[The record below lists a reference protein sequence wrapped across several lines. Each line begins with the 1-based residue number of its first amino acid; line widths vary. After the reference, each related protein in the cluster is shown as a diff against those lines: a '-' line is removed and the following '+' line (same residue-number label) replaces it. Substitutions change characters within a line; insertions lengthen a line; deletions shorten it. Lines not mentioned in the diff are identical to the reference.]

1 MNNVNKKQVA
11 LIVLDGWGYRQESK
25 DNAIY
30 EAHTPFFDKLLKEY
44 PNSVIEASGESIGL
58 PKGQIGNSEVGHMT
72 IGAGRIISTDFV
84 RITNAMNMGEFFT
97 NPILRILF
105 DHVIK
110 NDSTLHLMGLVSSG
124 GIHSHEMHLHE
135 ILRVAKHFGI
145 KKVYI
150 HAFLDGRDVAPQS
163 AKDSLRELEGLCG
176 ELGTGCV
183 ATISGRLYAMDRDKN
198 WDRVEKV
205 KQAIFNGEGKLHKGK
220 KASEVMAEA
229 YLSGTFDEHMQPVVL
244 QDESGEI
251 AKISKNDGVLFFN
264 FRSDRARQLSRLI
277 SDIKVE
283 KNICFVTLTEYD
295 KSLDALVA
303 FGPEKVDTTIASQ
316 VAEAGLTQVHIA
328 ETEKYPHAT
337 YFLNGGHEEL
347 HKGEKHILIESR
359 RDVLTHDLA
368 PEMRASEIA
377 NEAILQIK
385 NGIDFIFINF
395 ANADMVGHTANKPA
409 IIKAVETI
417 DYELSRV
424 IETLESRGGV
434 AFITSDHGNAEMN
447 IHPDTGVKHTAHT
460 LNSVPAILTQKG
472 CKLSGGTLA
481 DVAPT
486 VLTLLGV
493 EVPKAMI
500 GKNLLK
506 E

>member
-1 MNNVNKKQVA
+1 MTNFINKKQVV
-11 LIVLDGWGYRQESK
+11 LIVLDGWGHRLELK
-25 DNAIY
+25 DNAIA
-30 EAHTPFFDKLLKEY
+30 EAYTPFFDKLLNEY
-44 PNSVIEASGESIGL
+44 PNSVLEASGESIGL

-72 IGAGRIISTDFV
+72 IGAGRIIDTDFV
-84 RITNAMNMGEFFT
+84 RITRAMNVGEFFT
-97 NPILRILF
+97 NRAIKTLF

-110 NDSTLHLMGLVSSG
+110 FDSTLHLMGLVSSG

-135 ILRVAKHFGI
+135 ILRVAKKFGI

-150 HAFLDGRDVAPQS
+150 HAFVDGRDVAPQS
-163 AKDSLRELEGLCG
+163 ARDSLRELEGLC
-176 ELGTGCV
+176 EDLGTGCV
-183 ATISGRLYAMDRDKN
+183 ASISGRLYAMDRDKN
-198 WDRVEKV
+198 WDRIEKV
-205 KQAIFNGEGKLHKGK
+205 KQAIFNGEGNLYKGK
-220 KASEVMAEA
+220 KASEVMADA
-229 YLSGTFDEHMQPVVL
+229 YVSGIFDEYMEPVVL

-264 FRSDRARQLSRLI
+264 FRSDRARQLSKLI
-277 SDIKVE
+277 SDIKTE

-303 FGPEKVDTTIASQ
+303 FGPEKIDVTIASQ

-337 YFLNGGHEEL
+337 YFLNGGHEEP

-377 NEAILQIK
+377 NEAILQIN
-385 NGIDFIFINF
+385 NGVDFIFINF
-395 ANADMVGHTANKPA
+395 ANADMVGHTANIPA
-409 IIKAVETI
+409 IIKAVEVI

-424 IETLESRGGV
+424 VEAIQNKGGV
-434 AFITSDHGNAEMN
+434 AFITSDHGNAETN

-460 LNSVPAILTQKG
+460 LNTVPAILTQKG
-472 CKLSGGTLA
+472 FALSNGTLA
-481 DVAPT
+481 DIAPT
-486 VLTLLGV
+486 ILTLLGIKI
-493 EVPKAMI
+493 PITMT
-500 GKNLLK
+500 GKSLLK
-506 E
+506 